1 MCNLFLN
8 SWSRERGNDLVKMS
22 AIIKWTELEMEANV
36 VVVVGG
42 TTRQEGWF
50 CMGGKNLDVL
60 LSEVM

>member
-1 MCNLFLN
+1 
-8 SWSRERGNDLVKMS
+8 MS